1 MKKFLNNFFQL
12 DSNKTNIKTEIIA
25 GITTFLTMAYIIF
38 ANPSIMA
45 DSGMDKDAIFVGT
58 CIAAAIACFV
68 MGFFANWPIGLAPG
82 MGLNVFFT
90 YTVVGKMEYSWEVA
104 LGAVFIAGILFFV
117 MSVTNL
123 RSWMISSIPMNL
135 RIAMGAGVGLFI
147 GIIGLEAGGI
157 ILFNVEDAKY
167 PLLGNFS
174 KPDTLLAAIGFLII
188 AALSIRKIPGA
199 IIIGIL
205 IITLIA
211 IFADLIQFKGLI
223 STPPDIRPTFMKLDI
238 LGALDLGML
247 TVIMSFLFVNLFD
260 TTGTLVGV
268 ATRANLLDE
277 NGEAKTLD
285 KALKADSGASIFG
298 TFFGCSP
305 VTSYVESSAG
315 VEAGG
320 RTGLTAV
327 VVGLL
332 FILAMF
338 LSPLASII
346 PAYATAGALIYVAI
360 LMLGGMEKLNW
371 SHVTEL
377 LPALVILIMIPL
389 TFSIADGIAL
399 GFLSYVV
406 LKITNGEIKSITSA
420 AWFLTIIFISKF
432 IFL

>member
-45 DSGMDKDAIFVGT
+45 ESGMDKDAIFVGT

-147 GIIGLEAGGI
+147 GIVGLEAGGI

-174 KPDTLLAAIGFLII
+174 KPDTLLAALGFLII

-223 STPPDIRPTFMKLDI
+223 STPPDIKPTFMKLDI

>member
-157 ILFNVEDAKY
+157 ILFNVETVLIFDA
-167 PLLGNFS
+167 L
-174 KPDTLLAAIGFLII
+174 
-188 AALSIRKIPGA
+188 
-199 IIIGIL
+199 
-205 IITLIA
+205 
-211 IFADLIQFKGLI
+211 
-223 STPPDIRPTFMKLDI
+223 
-238 LGALDLGML
+238 
-247 TVIMSFLFVNLFD
+247 
-260 TTGTLVGV
+260 
-268 ATRANLLDE
+268 
-277 NGEAKTLD
+277 
-285 KALKADSGASIFG
+285 
-298 TFFGCSP
+298 
-305 VTSYVESSAG
+305 
-315 VEAGG
+315 
-320 RTGLTAV
+320 
-327 VVGLL
+327 
-332 FILAMF
+332 
-338 LSPLASII
+338 
-346 PAYATAGALIYVAI
+346 
-360 LMLGGMEKLNW
+360 
-371 SHVTEL
+371 
-377 LPALVILIMIPL
+377 
-389 TFSIADGIAL
+389 
-399 GFLSYVV
+399 
-406 LKITNGEIKSITSA
+406 
-420 AWFLTIIFISKF
+420 
-432 IFL
+432 